1 MTSVTSRRLRPR
13 ALLACG
19 AGLAAT
25 AALTLTGAAGAQ
37 TGPATGPAAGPVT
50 AAGSTTVTPAGHS
63 FAATLNGKATFK
75 AGSVTATCTAS
86 SSQPSTGSDN
96 NRIPDAPGNQNPSG
110 PVSSSINPPTYSG
123 CTASIAGVTTT
134 VTTSGTWGVA
144 MQHGSP
150 ISATLTIP
158 AGGFVLESKGL
169 ANCTI
174 TAAPTAPADILTT
187 YTNGAPSKLTVT
199 NANVPVKVTGG
210 FGCPTSATSSVFN
223 AVYDITDTTDPG
235 SQITVSD

>member
-1 MTSVTSRRLRPR
+1 MTYATSRRLRPR

-37 TGPATGPAAGPVT
+37 AGPSAGPAVAAGP
-50 AAGSTTVTPAGHS
+50 TTVTPAGHS

-75 AGSVTATCTAS
+75 AGSVTATCTVS
-86 SSQPSTGSDN
+86 SSQPSDGSGN
-96 NRIPDAPGNQNPSG
+96 NRIPDAPGNQNPAG

-123 CTASIAGVTTT
+123 CTASIAGVTAT

-144 MQHGSP
+144 MQYGSP
-150 ISATLTIP
+150 ATATLTIP
-158 AGGFVLESKGL
+158 SGGFVLESKGL

-174 TAAPTAPADILTT
+174 TAAPTAPADIVTT
-187 YTNGAPSKLTVT
+187 YTNGAPSQLTVA
-199 NANVPVKVTGG
+199 NAAVPVKVTGG

-223 AVYDITDTTDPG
+223 AVYDVTDTTDPG
-235 SQITVSD
+235 SQITVSG

>member
-37 TGPATGPAAGPVT
+37 TGPAAGPAA
-50 AAGSTTVTPAGHS
+50 AESTTVTPAGHS

-75 AGSVTATCTAS
+75 AGSVTATCTVS
-86 SSQPSTGSDN
+86 SSQPSSGSDN

-134 VTTSGTWGVA
+134 VTTSGTWSVS

-150 ISATLTIP
+150 ITATLGIP
-158 AGGFVLESKGL
+158 VGGFVLESKGL
-169 ANCTI
+169 ANCKI

-187 YTNGAPSKLTVT
+187 YTNGAPSTLTVT
-199 NANVPVKVTGG
+199 NATVPVKVTGG

-223 AVYDITDTTDPG
+223 AVYDITDTTDPA
-235 SQITVSD
+235 SQITVSG

>member
-19 AGLAAT
+19 AGLAVT

-37 TGPATGPAAGPVT
+37 AGP

-86 SSQPSTGSDN
+86 SSQPSADPAS
-96 NRIPDAPGNQNPSG
+96 NRIPDAPDNHNPSG

-134 VTTSGTWGVA
+134 VTTSGTWRVS
-144 MQHGSP
+144 MQYGSP
-150 ISATLTIP
+150 ISATLSIP
-158 AGGFVLESKGL
+158 VGGFVLESKGL

-174 TAAPTAPADILTT
+174 TAAPDAPADIVAT
-187 YTNGAPSKLTVT
+187 YTNGAPSTLTVA
-199 NANVPVKVTGG
+199 NATVPVKVTGG
-210 FGCPTSATSSVFN
+210 FGCPTSAKSSVFN
-223 AVYDITDTTDPG
+223 AVYDITDTTDPA